1 MNGWG
6 VEGTGVDVEGSRAS
20 NFHSLGEETQE
31 ENKLVRGN
39 EELEGQTPHCL
50 LF

>member
-6 VEGTGVDVEGSRAS
+6 VEGTGVHVEGSRAS
-20 NFHSLGEETQE
+20 NFHSLGEETKE